1 MRTEYIFHTLLI
13 ALDVCASVQYAVR
26 GNLRMMIYW
35 LAAATKNTDAP
46 NPRVEA
52 TVARFRG
59 LAADCAA
66 PALRTRQRAVLA
78 RLTGIKKTTIK
89 ERLRRCWSIERA
101 LGVCDE

>member
-1 MRTEYIFHTLLI
+1 MAHGVNR
-13 ALDVCASVQYAVR
+13 SPGYAR
-26 GNLRMMIYW
+26 
-35 LAAATKNTDAP
+35 

-59 LAADCAA
+59 LAADCAD

-89 ERLRRCWSIERA
+89 ERLRRGWSAERA
-101 LGVCDE
+101 LGGCDE